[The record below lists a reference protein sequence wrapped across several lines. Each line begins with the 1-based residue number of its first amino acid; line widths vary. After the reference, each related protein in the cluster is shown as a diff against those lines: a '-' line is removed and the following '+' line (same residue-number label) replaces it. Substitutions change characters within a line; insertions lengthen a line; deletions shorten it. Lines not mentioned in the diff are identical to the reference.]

1 MKNRVFFLI
10 PLLLFF
16 IGLDSSQNQLASDKK
31 RDWRDL
37 TSVEDLWKYYP
48 EKLRNI
54 VASLDLSNTEL
65 NAVKTALASADTT
78 AAGKALIEYYKNKSS
93 WFKEDIGG
101 FSNLEDQQKAKELLS
116 DDKVTLRD
124 YTVEIPKN
132 KDAGWQW
139 NFTGPANDDE
149 FGYELNRH
157 QYFLPLLKGWNET
170 GNEKF
175 AQKFDKIVRDWI
187 LHNPI
192 PGEDHR
198 MWEVHRTTTE
208 ELDWRDIG
216 EVVWRDLEAGIRL
229 GESWLTAFFGFQ
241 QSDAFSPAGRLLML
255 NSILI
260 QAEYLRDY
268 HKDNH
273 NWTTMEMNGLGL
285 AGLVF
290 SEFKNA
296 EEWVD
301 YALTTMEKEIN
312 NQVYSDGTQT
322 EISTLTQQVAL
333 ERFELLAEN
342 FQKAGRDVPQRYL
355 NRIEDMY
362 NYLAY
367 SMRPDG
373 HQPLNND
380 GDRDNLQALVLQ
392 GAEKFDRRDWRYI
405 ATNGKTGNQ
414 PVGLASTVFPW
425 AGLHF
430 MRDGWA
436 LNSHWAIFDTGP
448 FGTGHQHSDMLHLS
462 IHAHGRDLLVD
473 SGRYTHENYFS
484 FTPVSWRGFFRS
496 SFSHNVILVDG
507 KGQAPGPLKA
517 DKPLEEEIDYMNTE
531 SFDYARGTFS
541 YGFADG
547 TDSGFSEENVIEADH
562 TRAVFYVKGKYWVV
576 VDRIETDM
584 PRKIEVLWNHAPDV
598 NAAIEGDQIVS
609 NDPDSGNLRIVPV
622 GDLPWNI
629 NIIQGQTEPFIRGWY
644 SEAYGTKTENRTAV
658 YSANIEEDQI
668 FAWILVPAFGEV
680 PEVVHAEFSGKE
692 IVKLSVQIEKDEPL
706 SITVPLTSN
715 SRPEIEF

>member
-1 MKNRVFFLI
+1 M
-10 PLLLFF
+10 
-16 IGLDSSQNQLASDKK
+16 
-31 RDWRDL
+31 
-37 TSVEDLWKYYP
+37 
-48 EKLRNI
+48 
-54 VASLDLSNTEL
+54 
-65 NAVKTALASADTT
+65 
-78 AAGKALIEYYKNKSS
+78 
-93 WFKEDIGG
+93 
-101 FSNLEDQQKAKELLS
+101 
-116 DDKVTLRD
+116 
-124 YTVEIPKN
+124 
-132 KDAGWQW
+132 
-139 NFTGPANDDE
+139 
-149 FGYELNRH
+149 
-157 QYFLPLLKGWNET
+157 
-170 GNEKF
+170 
-175 AQKFDKIVRDWI
+175 
-187 LHNPI
+187 
-192 PGEDHR
+192 
-198 MWEVHRTTTE
+198 
-208 ELDWRDIG
+208 
-216 EVVWRDLEAGIRL
+216 
-229 GESWLTAFFGFQ
+229 
-241 QSDAFSPAGRLLML
+241 
-255 NSILI
+255 
-260 QAEYLRDY
+260 
-268 HKDNH
+268 
-273 NWTTMEMNGLGL
+273 
-285 AGLVF
+285 
-290 SEFKNA
+290 
-296 EEWVD
+296 
-301 YALTTMEKEIN
+301 
-312 NQVYSDGTQT
+312 
-322 EISTLTQQVAL
+322 
-333 ERFELLAEN
+333 
-342 FQKAGRDVPQRYL
+342 
-355 NRIEDMY
+355 
-362 NYLAY
+362 
-367 SMRPDG
+367 
-373 HQPLNND
+373 
-380 GDRDNLQALVLQ
+380 
-392 GAEKFDRRDWRYI
+392 
-405 ATNGKTGNQ
+405 
-414 PVGLASTVFPW
+414 
-425 AGLHF
+425 
-430 MRDGWA
+430 
-436 LNSHWAIFDTGP
+436 
-448 FGTGHQHSDMLHLS
+448 
-462 IHAHGRDLLVD
+462 D